1 MRTCLTCFGAIFEPT
16 EVTSWGCKLCY
27 CHLNDFDDKRWQRP
41 HINPP
46 KLMPYIPNTLELEE
60 RINKL
65 ESEILILKKLILAV
79 RFEATEKR

>member
-16 EVTSWGCKLCY
+16 ESANGTGKLCY
-27 CHLNDFDDKRWQRP
+27 CHLKDFDDKSWQSP